1 MWMVDV
7 AAKNDI
13 TGDSLISKTS
23 EAYRANYERIKKQK
37 KQMSETNETI
47 DDILYESGLVAQ
59 GCWDELDEYD
69 REAIVTAIKLTAQ
82 RCFEISNNYVI
93 KQEFDL

>member
-1 MWMVDV
+1 MWMVNV

-13 TGDSLISKTS
+13 TGDNLVSRTS
-23 EAYRANYERIKKQK
+23 EAYRTNYELIKKHK
-37 KQMSETNETI
+37 KKMSETNETI

-69 REAIVTAIKLTAQ
+69 REAIITAIKLTAQ

-93 KQEFDL
+93 KQEFDI